1 MRFGRQG
8 ATAWGKNT
16 APAAGWFS
24 SLTNTQK
31 HTNSGVSGVRCLVI
45 ELAFL
50 FGVLFGFFRLVF
62 GLRFLLARRRS
73 QIAQRPSTYAT
84 DSEDEGWGDED
95 NVTGARNNPSFVC
108 NYLMMIETN
117 DLPRLFT
124 KTGSGHS
131 PWKIAM
137 HLDLNMKRS
146 FCAR

>member
-1 MRFGRQG
+1 MHVCVSVDRGLPHGVRFLRRQPQQLVG
-8 ATAWGKNT
+8 
-16 APAAGWFS
+16 S
-24 SLTNTQK
+24 HHIEQK
-31 HTNSGVSGVRCLVI
+31 HADSVVSGVRCLVI

-50 FGVLFGFFRLVF
+50 FGFFRVVF
-62 GLRFLLARRRS
+62 GLRFFWLARRRS

-108 NYLMMIETN
+108 RRLMMIETN
-117 DLPRLFT
+117 DLPRLFA

-137 HLDLNMKRS
+137 HLH
-146 FCAR
+146 